1 MPDSRRSRLLASAFA
16 RGSRAGNVYCIVEKC
31 AKRIFRNTIYIRRAP
46 QARASEGDG
55 NQTQSY
61 ITWSVGER
69 REEML
74 IARAPMR
81 ISFGGGG
88 TDLEAYYAKYGGM
101 VVSTAIDKYFYA
113 IITTDE
119 SDDLQ
124 VISADYRSLFR
135 HTPYKD
141 LFWDGDLALPKAILH
156 HFGIRRGINL
166 FVASEVP
173 PGTGLGSSSAAA
185 VTMVRAIST
194 LVEQPM
200 TKQQVAELATYIEID
215 KMGMPIG
222 KQDQYAA
229 AFGGLNRITF
239 TREGVS
245 VEPLKVDPDVRRTL
259 ERRLMLFFTGSSRE
273 STSILKHQRQST
285 ENRDESVLE
294 ALHNIKHVAEA
305 VQECLE
311 KGDLD
316 EFARLLHYSWQEK
329 RRLAPN
335 LSTGFI
341 DECYALALSSGA
353 SAGKITGAGG
363 GGFLMLY
370 CREDAQE
377 TVTNV
382 LEERGL
388 KRMNFHFDQQGA
400 TVILNVANFS
410 NLWVEP
416 YTSPLPYEGNN
427 YGRD

>member
-1 MPDSRRSRLLASAFA
+1 
-16 RGSRAGNVYCIVEKC
+16 
-31 AKRIFRNTIYIRRAP
+31 
-46 QARASEGDG
+46 
-55 NQTQSY
+55 
-61 ITWSVGER
+61 
-69 REEML
+69 ML

-88 TDLEAYYAKYGGM
+88 TDLEAYYAKYGGL
-101 VVSTAIDKYFYA
+101 VISSAINKYFYA
-113 IITTDE
+113 VITTDE

-135 HTPYKD
+135 HSPYND

-194 LVEQPM
+194 LVEQPL
-200 TKQQVAELATYIEID
+200 TKQQVAELASYIEIG

-222 KQDQYAA
+222 KQDQYAS
-229 AFGGLNRITF
+229 AFGGLNKITF
-239 TREGVS
+239 SSEGVT
-245 VEPLKVDPDVRRTL
+245 VEPLHIDPDVRKTL

-273 STSILKHQRQST
+273 STSILKHQRKST
-285 ENRDESVLE
+285 QDRDEVVLQ
-294 ALHNIKHVAEA
+294 ALHNIKRVAVD
-305 VQECLE
+305 VQSCLE
-311 KGDLD
+311 RGDLD
-316 EFARLLHYSWQEK
+316 EFARLLDYAWQEK
-329 RRLAPN
+329 RRLAPG

-341 DECYALALSSGA
+341 DELYTLALEKGA

-370 CREDAQE
+370 CHEEAQDN
-377 TVTNV
+377 VTTA

-400 TVILNVANFS
+400 TVLLNVANFN
-410 NLWVEP
+410 NLWVAPYAEP
-416 YTSPLPYEGNN
+416 EPQLQTQ
-427 YGRD
+427 

>member
-1 MPDSRRSRLLASAFA
+1 
-16 RGSRAGNVYCIVEKC
+16 
-31 AKRIFRNTIYIRRAP
+31 
-46 QARASEGDG
+46 
-55 NQTQSY
+55 
-61 ITWSVGER
+61 
-69 REEML
+69 
-74 IARAPMR
+74 MR

-88 TDLEAYYAKYGGM
+88 TDLEAYYAKYGGL
-101 VVSTAIDKYFYA
+101 VISSAINKYFYA
-113 IITTDE
+113 VITTDE

-135 HTPYKD
+135 HSPYND

-194 LVEQPM
+194 LVEQPL
-200 TKQQVAELATYIEID
+200 TKQQVAELASYIEIG

-222 KQDQYAA
+222 KQDQYAS
-229 AFGGLNRITF
+229 AFGGLNKITF
-239 TREGVS
+239 SSEGVT
-245 VEPLKVDPDVRRTL
+245 VEPLDIDPDVRKTL

-273 STSILKHQRQST
+273 STSILKHQRKST
-285 ENRDESVLE
+285 QDRDEVVLQ
-294 ALHNIKHVAEA
+294 ALHNIKRVAVD
-305 VQECLE
+305 VQSCLE
-311 KGDLD
+311 RGDLD
-316 EFARLLHYSWQEK
+316 EFAWLLDYAWQEK
-329 RRLAPN
+329 RRLAPG

-341 DECYALALSSGA
+341 DELYTLALEKGA

-370 CREDAQE
+370 CHEEAQDI
-377 TVTNV
+377 VTTA

-400 TVILNVANFS
+400 TVLLNVANFN
-410 NLWVEP
+410 NLWVAPYAEP
-416 YTSPLPYEGNN
+416 EPQLQTQ
-427 YGRD
+427 